1 MRLQFTIYK
10 KDDNIMPIISII
22 NEYLKD
28 YVCIDAEITR
38 RGISNNHSLY
48 IDLDIQRETKYKKYE
63 IKHEAIDIIALIQ
76 KGMKEF
82 DKPVTWEESIK
93 KIHIGSDEFADLI
106 DILKI
111 IKKENAK
118 MSDFSYK
125 IEESGD
131 VILTLEFTEEK

>member
-22 NEYLKD
+22 NEYLKE
-28 YVCIDAEITR
+28 YVCIDVEITR

-48 IDLDIQRETKYKKYE
+48 IDLDIQRETRYKKYE

-82 DKPVTWEESIK
+82 DTPVIWEESIK
-93 KIHIGSDEFADLI
+93 
-106 DILKI
+106 
-111 IKKENAK
+111 
-118 MSDFSYK
+118 
-125 IEESGD
+125 
-131 VILTLEFTEEK
+131 

>member
-22 NEYLKD
+22 NEYLKE

-82 DKPVTWEESIK
+82 DTPVTWEESIK
-93 KIHIGSDEFADLI
+93 
-106 DILKI
+106 
-111 IKKENAK
+111 
-118 MSDFSYK
+118 
-125 IEESGD
+125 
-131 VILTLEFTEEK
+131 